1 MGSEN
6 IFVSLFRKLG
16 VEPTP
21 ERIKA
26 AEARKGKG
34 AEKAAKAVIKNE
46 KERERRQ
53 RNRKALKQYGISNSI
68 ISKNRLDTKNFDKYS
83 KKELQKYKRQ
93 TSTQR
98 REHEKAERLRQ
109 AGYTDF
115 KKSDLRKSWDKLKAQ
130 FPKLEPPEDKIVKLP
145 DVWLY
150 VGYADTTGNG
160 FDAYLYNGYTILELE
175 SEIEEFYGYAKEHP
189 DDSVQFHGVFYIDYG
204 TEQAMK
210 KRAEVNYSRGYNF
223 SRKYTKLDDKSYSKL
238 TVSNKWTKLDF
249 LQLVATCFA
258 HMKSSDIL
266 HYIHVFK
273 DYCNAC
279 KFDYLNFIKD

>member
-93 TSTQR
+93 
-98 REHEKAERLRQ
+98 
-109 AGYTDF
+109 
-115 KKSDLRKSWDKLKAQ
+115 
-130 FPKLEPPEDKIVKLP
+130 
-145 DVWLY
+145 
-150 VGYADTTGNG
+150 N
-160 FDAYLYNGYTILELE
+160 
-175 SEIEEFYGYAKEHP
+175 
-189 DDSVQFHGVFYIDYG
+189 
-204 TEQAMK
+204 
-210 KRAEVNYSRGYNF
+210 
-223 SRKYTKLDDKSYSKL
+223 
-238 TVSNKWTKLDF
+238 
-249 LQLVATCFA
+249 
-258 HMKSSDIL
+258 
-266 HYIHVFK
+266 
-273 DYCNAC
+273 
-279 KFDYLNFIKD
+279 